1 MNDDKIDKQDDEVI
15 EESEGVDESAE
26 QSGKT
31 DLEKNL
37 EEYENKYRR
46 AIADYQNL
54 EKRTREDKGELIK
67 SANKD
72 ILLRLLPVL
81 DTLTLAQEHVKDE
94 GLRVSIQ
101 QFLDVLKSEG
111 VTRIQV
117 DGKDF
122 DPLIM
127 ECVVIEKGKEGK
139 VLAEVRAGYMLFDK
153 LLRAAQ
159 VKVGSAEQN

>member
-54 EKRTREDKGELIK
+54 EKRTREERGELIM
-67 SANKD
+67 SANRD
-72 ILLRLLPVL
+72 LLIRLLPVL

-101 QFLDVLKSEG
+101 QF
-111 VTRIQV
+111 
-117 DGKDF
+117 
-122 DPLIM
+122 
-127 ECVVIEKGKEGK
+127 
-139 VLAEVRAGYMLFDK
+139 
-153 LLRAAQ
+153 
-159 VKVGSAEQN
+159 